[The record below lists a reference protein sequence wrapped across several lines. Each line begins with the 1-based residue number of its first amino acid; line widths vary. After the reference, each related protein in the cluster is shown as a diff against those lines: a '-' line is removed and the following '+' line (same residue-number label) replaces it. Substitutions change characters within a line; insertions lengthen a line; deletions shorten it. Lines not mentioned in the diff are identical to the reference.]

1 VLLDGVYTGTFATKY
16 AGVIIRAQN
25 KHQAILRYPDGFDK
39 NILIVQHDDITI
51 CGLRI
56 NGERKNTPLSARKD
70 GGISNIL
77 IEDNILEDSGRSGM
91 IVGGSQGANNI
102 IVRHNLIQST
112 GWRLYGESIY
122 VGTTHEDLIEASVSV
137 HIYGNT
143 FRDFTLN
150 GIDLK
155 SNSRNAQIHH
165 NIFEEQVPAT
175 PTYRPGHQLAGRRN
189 EGTIS
194 SKGTGNYIH
203 DNIFRNLVDAGPGIF
218 WASEDGGHRIVNN
231 VIMGVDKTQSAIAI
245 AGQRFGGAPTE
256 ITNNTFCDLPNYKSN
271 NIDGA
276 IVRDNIGLSG
286 VVPDSHCRAEIERIL
301 SEMKNLRDLDAIDL

>member
-1 VLLDGVYTGTFATKY
+1 VVLLNGEYTGTFSTKR
-16 AGVIIRAQN
+16 AGVMIRAQN
-25 KHQAILRYPDGFDK
+25 KHQAILRSSGGL
-39 NILIVQHDDITI
+39 ILRVDNDDTTVH
-51 CGLRI
+51 GLRFD
-56 NGERKNTPLSARKD
+56 GERKNVLLSVASTSRE
-70 GGISNIL
+70 ISNV
-77 IEDNILEDSGRSGM
+77 ILEENIFENSSRAGM
-91 IVGGSQGANNI
+91 SIGGNQGAKNI
-102 IVRHNLIQST
+102 IIRYNLIQST
-112 GWRLYGESIY
+112 GWQSYGEGIY
-122 VGTTHEDLIEASVSV
+122 IGTNRKRAGSVSV
-137 HIYGNT
+137 QIYGNII
-143 FRDFTLN
+143 RGFTLN